1 MRNILFATTLFIGMN
16 NIAFAEPLQLV
27 QYSAVPVHQS
37 VDVNPEGRSIGDLR
51 SRQGTFRATVD
62 GPDIG
67 EYFAQATVVAV
78 NEAEKQTVWS
88 QVIESVYPN
97 GSIYKMDIIVSD
109 HEISGVGGGFNHE
122 GAIIGGTG
130 KYAGI
135 RGSYEFEV
143 LKGGVY
149 KITNTYWLGQ

>member
-1 MRNILFATTLFIGMN
+1 MRNILLVTLLFIGMN
-16 NIAFAEPLQLV
+16 SIAYAEQLQLV
-27 QYSAVPVHQS
+27 QYADAPVHQS

-51 SRQGTFRATVD
+51 SRQGTFKATVD
-62 GPDIG
+62 GPDVG
-67 EYFAQATVVAV
+67 EYFAQATVVSV
-78 NEAEKQTVWS
+78 NKAEKQTVWS
-88 QVIESVYPN
+88 QMIESVYPD
-97 GSIYKMDIIVSD
+97 GSIYKLDIIVLGD
-109 HEISGVGGGFNHE
+109 ETLAGGGHKHE

-135 RGSYEFEV
+135 RGSYEFEA